1 MRHIKDLEFELNACL
16 DRARKIK
23 DVALVN
29 GLLFSLLTLN
39 ELEKTLKKGADNE
52 K

>member
-1 MRHIKDLEFELNACL
+1 MRHIEDLEFELSACL

-23 DVALVN
+23 DVALEN

-39 ELEKTLKKGADNE
+39 ELEKTLKEGGENE
-52 K
+52 

>member
-1 MRHIKDLEFELNACL
+1 MRHIEDLEFELNACL
-16 DRARKIK
+16 ERARKIK

-39 ELEKTLKKGADNE
+39 ELEKTLAKGGDNE
-52 K
+52 